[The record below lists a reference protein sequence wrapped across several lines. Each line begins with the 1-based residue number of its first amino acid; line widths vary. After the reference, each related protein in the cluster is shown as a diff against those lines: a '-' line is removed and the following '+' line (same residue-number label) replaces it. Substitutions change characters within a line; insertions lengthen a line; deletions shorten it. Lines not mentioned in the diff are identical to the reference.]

1 MFAGAATPN
10 TTFGARDPVDGIWGV
25 RVYIVPPAAV
35 DIGYRYMLNLRNAT
49 DRKGFVIQAGH

>member
-1 MFAGAATPN
+1 VFAGAATPN

-35 DIGYRYMLNLRNAT
+35 DIGYRYM
-49 DRKGFVIQAGH
+49 